1 MQESVAREEMTMK
14 FKKIISVLLCAVMV
28 LSVCCVPAFAAETE
42 TYVPAYNTDTPVVI
56 VHGMS
61 QNNTYVLNEDGSWQT
76 DENGDYIT
84 GWPLEI
90 DVMALVKEALPELLL
105 SVFTRRDMGLTEAMK
120 KGTYEALFAIHK
132 DNQGNY
138 LTPVEVPCYE
148 YPMSEMTEE
157 LKEYYYN
164 FLPLQ
169 GLADIVGEENIYY
182 FGYDSIGDV
191 QYETEK
197 LNRYIHEV
205 VLPQSGADSV
215 RICPISLGGTIA
227 VNYLE
232 RYPEDYSLIER
243 MVFVIPALNGST
255 IIGDL
260 IVGDLSILNDD
271 DMLYNKFLVSL
282 LGDSWLSYLL
292 NIVLRILP
300 TDVLKSA
307 LGGLAESLVETAI
320 VPTTI
325 LWALCPA
332 EYYEEGRAKW
342 LESGEYPE
350 ILEKVDAYA
359 QARANFADN
368 LAALQATG
376 CKVFDIVCYGGEMFP
391 LCADY
396 DTTNGDGIVHAAS
409 ASMGATFANPGE
421 AFADDYT
428 AVGTYCSDPAHNHIS
443 PDRNADATTGLLPCR
458 TWYIKNQAHEKLP
471 YNDVA
476 LKLAFDIMCDEN
488 IEDVYSRPDVYPQF
502 NEGRLTNNV
511 KLYLAAWEEA
521 DKSKLSDSKVAA
533 VEAAVA
539 EVNAQLDETVVNTAE
554 WLAAEEALRVALVN
568 AGVIEDTEPGAIENF
583 FTRFMASVNG
593 TVNSVYSFFTKAE

>member
-1 MQESVAREEMTMK
+1 MK
-14 FKKIISVLLCAVMV
+14 MKRFISVLLCAVMV
-28 LSVCCVPAFAAETE
+28 LSACCVPVFAAENE
-42 TYVPAYNTDTPVVI
+42 TYVPDYNRETPVVI

-61 QNNTYVLNEDGSWQT
+61 QNDTYVLNEDGTWKE
-76 DENGDYIT
+76 DGKGGYIN

-90 DVMALVKEALPELLL
+90 DVMALVKEALPEMLL
-105 SVFTRRDMGLTEAMK
+105 SILFRRDMGLTEAMK
-120 KGTYEALFAIHK
+120 KGTYEALYAIHK
-132 DNQGNY
+132 DKQGNY
-138 LTPVEVPCYE
+138 LTPIEVPCYE
-148 YPMSEMTEE
+148 YPMSEMTDE
-157 LKEYYYN
+157 LKAYYYKL
-164 FLPLQ
+164 LPLQ
-169 GLADIVGEENIYY
+169 GLSEIVGEENVYY

-205 VLPQSGADSV
+205 VLPQTGSDTV

-227 VNYLE
+227 VNYLD
-232 RYPEDYSLIER
+232 RYPEDYDIIER
-243 MVFVIPALNGST
+243 MVFVVPALNGST

-307 LGGLAESLVETAI
+307 LGGLADSLVETAI

-332 EYYEEGRAKW
+332 EYYEEGREKW
-342 LESGEYPE
+342 LASGEYPE
-350 ILEKVDAYA
+350 ILEKVDAYSE
-359 QARANFADN
+359 ARADFEEN
-368 LAALQATG
+368 LAALQAAG
-376 CKVFDIVCYGGEMFP
+376 CEVFDITCYGGTMFP
-391 LCADY
+391 LCREW

-409 ASMGATFANPGE
+409 ASMGATFAAPGTTLG
-421 AFADDYT
+421 DNYK

-443 PDRNADATTGLLPCR
+443 PDGSVDPTTGLLPCR

-471 YNDVA
+471 FNDVA

-488 IEDVYSRPDVYPQF
+488 IEDVYSRPDVYPQY

-511 KLYLAAWEEA
+511 NLYLAAWEET
-521 DKSKLSDSKVAA
+521 DKSKLPDSAVAA
-533 VEAAVA
+533 IEAAVA
-539 EVNAQLDETVVNTAE
+539 EINAQLGETVVNNAE
-554 WLAAEEALRVALVN
+554 WLEAEEALRASLAA
-568 AGVIEDTEPGAIENF
+568 AGVIEDTAPSRIESF

-593 TVNSVYSFFTKAE
+593 TVNSVYSFFTK